1 MFKSES
7 LHWLGAFKSE
17 MMKSCDGH
25 TDTRTQPFIVKD
37 DKSYQQEF
45 KMNYC
50 NNLQDKNKVLILAHF
65 IVQKRKNIHLYN
77 LYQQD
82 LLFSIMILR
91 KEQSFVNKAVQS

>member
-65 IVQKRKNIHLYN
+65 IVQKRKNIN
-77 LYQQD
+77 LYKFISARFTIFYHDFEKRTKFRQ
-82 LLFSIMILR
+82 
-91 KEQSFVNKAVQS
+91 

>member
-1 MFKSES
+1 
-7 LHWLGAFKSE
+7 
-17 MMKSCDGH
+17 
-25 TDTRTQPFIVKD
+25 
-37 DKSYQQEF
+37 
-45 KMNYC
+45 MNYC

-91 KEQSFVNKAVQS
+91 KEQSFVNKAAQS